1 MEENQEL
8 ESISEEGQEPEA
20 ENTTEEQIEAE
31 TPAPIK
37 PRNPNAKWYIL
48 QAYTGY
54 ETRVEQTIR
63 EKLKIQGI
71 EELVEEIFI
80 PSEDI
85 VRTKGGKK
93 RKVIQKYLKYIPTKI
108 VKFLMER
115 RIFILMSLVK
125 KNLL

>member
-20 ENTTEEQIEAE
+20 ENTTEEQIETE
-31 TPAPIK
+31 TPAPRK

-85 VRTKGGKK
+85 VRPKGGKK
-93 RKVIQKYLKYIPTKI
+93 RKVNQK
-108 VKFLMER
+108 
-115 RIFILMSLVK
+115 
-125 KNLL
+125 

>member
-80 PSEDI
+80 PSEE
-85 VRTKGGKK
+85 VTRSKGGKQ
-93 RKVIQKYLKYIPTKI
+93 RVVTQKYFPGYL
-108 VKFLMER
+108 L
-115 RIFILMSLVK
+115 LHLSLIHI
-125 KNLL
+125 

>member
-20 ENTTEEQIEAE
+20 ENSTEEQIEAE

-93 RKVIQKYLKYIPTKI
+93 RKVNQKYFPGYVEK
-108 VKFLMER
+108 
-115 RIFILMSLVK
+115 
-125 KNLL
+125 

>member
-31 TPAPIK
+31 TPAPRK

-71 EELVEEIFI
+71 ENWLKKSSFLPKTSFEPRVVRNERSTRNIFQ
-80 PSEDI
+80 D
-85 VRTKGGKK
+85 T
-93 RKVIQKYLKYIPTKI
+93 
-108 VKFLMER
+108 F
-115 RIFILMSLVK
+115 
-125 KNLL
+125 